1 MKLQIFDTRG
11 DLFQA
16 AAQEFATRAENSVKD
31 HGRFCVA
38 LSGGST
44 PKGLFTQLATGGA
57 FPNIPWD
64 KVFLFWGDERHV
76 PPDHADSNYRMTK
89 ESLLSKVPIPSA
101 NVFRIKAET
110 EDAGAAAGE
119 YEQTLKICFGLRSGE
134 LPRFDLVLQGMG
146 SEGHT
151 ASLFPGSPALEEQ
164 GRLVVAPWV
173 EKFNTYRISLTFP
186 VFDNAACVLFL
197 VAGKDKAPALKDVF
211 ENPGNLPA
219 SRIRPTHGELLWFVD
234 RDAASALENAA

>member
-1 MKLQIFDTRG
+1 MVRGQPGTRRMESAPSARLPQLSCRYLGPQGSGRTDRAERTAVEKFREMKLQIFDTRG

-44 PKGLFTQLATGGA
+44 PKGLFTLLATGGA

-64 KVFLFWGDERHV
+64 KLFLFWGDERHV

-89 ESLLSKVPIPSA
+89 ESLLCKVPIPSA

-110 EDAGAAAGE
+110 EDADAAARE
-119 YEQTLKICFGLRSGE
+119 YEQTLKICFGLRPGE
-134 LPRFDLVLQGMG
+134 FPRFDLVLQGMG

-173 EKFNTYRISLTFP
+173 EKFNTYRIS
-186 VFDNAACVLFL
+186 
-197 VAGKDKAPALKDVF
+197 
-211 ENPGNLPA
+211 
-219 SRIRPTHGELLWFVD
+219 
-234 RDAASALENAA
+234 